1 MSHYQLKIMSCV
13 PGFIYLSL
21 MGLSDYARPL
31 EISGCL
37 SFGLLLFGFTFE
49 GQSLLELLRD
59 VEGVKAPWSSDHRL
73 EGKGMDI
80 YSSCKVQV

>member
-1 MSHYQLKIMSCV
+1 
-13 PGFIYLSL
+13 
-21 MGLSDYARPL
+21 MGLSDHGGPL

-49 GQSLLELLRD
+49 GQSFLELLRD
-59 VEGVKAPWSSDHRL
+59 VEGVKAPWGSGHRL

-80 YSSCKVQV
+80 HSSCEVQV